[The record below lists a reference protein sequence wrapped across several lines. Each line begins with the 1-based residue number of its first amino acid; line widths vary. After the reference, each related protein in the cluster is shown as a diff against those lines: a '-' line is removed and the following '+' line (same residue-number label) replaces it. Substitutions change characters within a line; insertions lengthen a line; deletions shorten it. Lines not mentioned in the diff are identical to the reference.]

1 MAAQLDEVIAMAE
14 EAVRILKRHADVLA
28 AYVFGSHVDG
38 APHEDSDLDLA
49 VFAEGVEE
57 LDLVQLARLDR
68 RVHQEV
74 GNAVE
79 VHYFPASAATHSE
92 PASFATY
99 VKKHGVKLAV

>member
-1 MAAQLDEVIAMAE
+1 MAAELAEVTTLAE
-14 EAVRILKRHADVLA
+14 RAVQVLRRHLSLTAVF
-28 AYVFGSHVDG
+28 VFGSHVDG

-79 VHYFPASAATHSE
+79 VHYFPASAVTHSE